1 MKVTI
6 PFSVFFFPLSAKSFW
21 TSSPL
26 WCFPERQ
33 PHREWLLWPRVSE
46 HADEL
51 GTYTSN
57 CVFFVFCLK
66 RGHAG
71 LSRNRHANGSD
82 TSAKRFKVSKVTA
95 WWQHAASEAT
105 RWTRVSHFSG
115 NQSLI
120 FSSLQLRAQW
130 CSIVFTGLEQC
141 IIQEYF

>member
-6 PFSVFFFPLSAKSFW
+6 PFSVSFSPFQPKAFGQALLSDVFLRGNLIESDYFGLEYQNMQMNW
-21 TSSPL
+21 VRT
-26 WCFPERQ
+26 
-33 PHREWLLWPRVSE
+33 RETVS
-46 HADEL
+46 
-51 GTYTSN
+51 
-57 CVFFVFCLK
+57 FVFCLK